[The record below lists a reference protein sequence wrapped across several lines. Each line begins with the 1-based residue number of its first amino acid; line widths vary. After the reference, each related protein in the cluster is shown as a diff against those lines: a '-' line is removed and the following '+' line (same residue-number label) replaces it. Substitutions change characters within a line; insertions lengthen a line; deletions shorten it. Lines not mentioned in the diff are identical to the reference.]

1 VRGVQQAV
9 NEWNGKTK
17 THIHIHMRMYVC
29 LIKVNTLW
37 LENWFNKHK
46 KKQVKRRQT
55 ERMQNFAATTKR
67 IVIKL

>member
-17 THIHIHMRMYVC
+17 THTHIHMRMYVC

-46 KKQVKRRQT
+46 K
-55 ERMQNFAATTKR
+55 TKTG
-67 IVIKL
+67 KASANGANAKFCSNNKAHCN